1 MQCLGFFLSFH
12 EPLAVVSAGFKVQP
26 GLVAL
31 CTGSK
36 IVPFILGL
44 GIAHALRTDTRE
56 ATVITPTA
64 AWECEMAADAMQ
76 VTWWS
81 LCGSLV
87 GFWCHAS
94 CHLELLSQ

>member
-1 MQCLGFFLSFH
+1 M
-12 EPLAVVSAGFKVQP
+12 VSADFNIQP

-31 CTGSK
+31 CLGSK
-36 IVPFILGL
+36 IFPFILGL
-44 GIAHALRTDTRE
+44 GIAHAFRRDTRE
-56 ATVITPTA
+56 ATVVTPPA

-81 LCGSLV
+81 LYGSLV

-94 CHLELLSQ
+94 CHLQHLSQ